1 MKNFREV
8 KTNSKKE
15 HVMQKK
21 IIFKDFLYRREKRKM
36 RLCLTLFLCFL
47 KFLYLFLLFLKTIEN
62 NFYLFFKNYYL
73 FHFIVKN

>member
-21 IIFKDFLYRREKRKM
+21 IIFKDFLHRYWIMKRKG
-36 RLCLTLFLCFL
+36 
-47 KFLYLFLLFLKTIEN
+47 K
-62 NFYLFFKNYYL
+62 
-73 FHFIVKN
+73 